1 MLYERSQR
9 ISTSFFFLNDI
20 FLWLQK
26 LFISV
31 HINNKE
37 KFPSI
42 EHHKLVQQMLIYVS
56 ISWFSS
62 PLPFLLDLC
71 LSSRSYLSDIQCQVE
86 CFFTFSDRKL
96 DSACLNS
103 WCRHLHDGHYA
114 LLIVMEKS
122 WIHTSLLQ
130 GSSLFLWL
138 IIVLFFLHFSN
149 SVNRDFSF
157 YLHHGR
163 AAVSWRCCC
172 SHNPLPDVVCS
183 SYFIT

>member
-1 MLYERSQR
+1 MAPK
-9 ISTSFFFLNDI
+9 T
-20 FLWLQK
+20 
-26 LFISV
+26 LFQFILTRT
-31 HINNKE
+31 K

-42 EHHKLVQQMLIYVS
+42 EHYKLVQQMSIYVS

-71 LSSRSYLSDIQCQVE
+71 LFSRSQLFDIQCHVK

-96 DSACLNS
+96 DSACLKS

-138 IIVLFFLHFSN
+138 IIVLFSLCVLITVSTETFHSAFTMEEHQFPGAAAADTILCLMLYVVSTLSRNSGKHFGYQK
-149 SVNRDFSF
+149 VIF
-157 YLHHGR
+157 
-163 AAVSWRCCC
+163 
-172 SHNPLPDVVCS
+172 
-183 SYFIT
+183 